1 MRLKEDRTAVMVNVP
16 RPRNV
21 EILYPVV
28 PAQDSYGAGNSCPTR
43 NGERRTAVSGP
54 NTDFGWLETTKDD
67 VERLRHDIA
76 YLEAVVEK
84 YKHNVE

>member
-1 MRLKEDRTAVMVNVP
+1 MSPDQEMWKSFIQWCQHRIATERA
-16 RPRNV
+16 
-21 EILYPVV
+21 ILAPLEM
-28 PAQDSYGAGNSCPTR
+28 
-43 NGERRTAVSGP
+43 GERRTAVSGP